1 MVLILIGNG
10 LSYRTSAKRLGMS
23 KNTVTGIV
31 KRHHCPEPAASAYGL
46 TCVNFRFVSS
56 LPP

>member
-31 KRHHCPEPAASAYGL
+31 KRHHCPEPAASA
-46 TCVNFRFVSS
+46 
-56 LPP
+56 